1 MCSLLIVAVL
11 LSGPDLSYADGVFTI
26 LDGQDTV
33 TVQLSSGD
41 PPLPVAGDKLSLEV
55 GGTLITFDQR
65 GLGIRYGN
73 KGGFTGLGY
82 MPTTPK
88 LFAPEEI
95 LSNVEL
101 IESGE
106 RQFRVSALSGFE
118 VVGDVLYLWLRWDD
132 KDGKPWLETLVYIDA
147 SGDAPSVNLIGR
159 FDGFS
164 FTRGTVADELHAM
177 GGSLVVM
184 TRTKAGFGVGEY
196 DLESRDLAYRPVA
209 DRDEVCR
216 RVGAR
221 FYTLRRTETGMT
233 TVGIV
238 DPFLAQYR
246 PIMET
251 RSAVVRSNLSSALV
265 LREGEA
271 LTLLSI
277 DSGALRTLPADAAYA
292 ETALGVL
299 LWSPA
304 KDPTSAELI
313 EPGGWSVVAEWTA
326 GASRR

>member
-1 MCSLLIVAVL
+1 MFAAVL
-11 LSGPDLSYADGVFTI
+11 LSWPELSYADGIFTI
-26 LDGQDTV
+26 LDGQDAATV
-33 TVQLSSGD
+33 PLSSGD
-41 PPLPVAGDKLSLEV
+41 PPVPVAGDRLSLEV

-65 GLGIRYGN
+65 GLGIRYGS

-88 LFAPEEI
+88 LFTREEI
-95 LSNVEL
+95 VHNVEL
-101 IESGE
+101 IESGA
-106 RQFRVSALSGFE
+106 RQFKVSALSGFE
-118 VVGDVLYLWLRWDD
+118 VVDDVLYLWLRWDD
-132 KDGKPWLETLVYIDA
+132 KDGEPWLETLVNIDT
-147 SGDAPSVNLIGR
+147 SGDAPKVNLIGR

-177 GGSLVVM
+177 RGSLVVM
-184 TRTKAGFGVGEY
+184 TRTEAGFGVGEY
-196 DLESRDLAYRPVA
+196 NLESGEVTYRRVA

-238 DPFLAQYR
+238 EPFLARYR
-246 PIMET
+246 PILET
-251 RSAVVRSNLSSALV
+251 RGAIVRSNLSSALV
-265 LREGEA
+265 LQEGEA
-271 LTLLSI
+271 LTLVSI
-277 DSGALRTLPADAAYA
+277 DSGARRELPADAAYA

-299 LWSPA
+299 VWSPA
-304 KDPTSAELI
+304 KNPASAELI
-313 EPGGWSVVAEWTA
+313 EPEGWSVVAEWTA